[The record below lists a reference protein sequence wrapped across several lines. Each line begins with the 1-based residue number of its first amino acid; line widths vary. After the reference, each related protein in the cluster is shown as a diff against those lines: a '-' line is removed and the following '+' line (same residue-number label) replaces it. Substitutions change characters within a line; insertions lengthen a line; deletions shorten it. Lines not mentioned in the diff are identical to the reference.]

1 MPGMLQEGQ
10 IPSSG
15 PSSQTPPSQGGNPLG
30 EAAGP
35 ERSAP
40 TNPQDFESLRDQAI
54 QLVYGER
61 FDQLIE
67 MFQTNGAENF
77 PRSMAIAV
85 NTAITELEKQG
96 KMDYQM
102 ATRVGLEIYMRLLA
116 DMVGEGVVEG
126 LTPEK
131 ISEALP
137 ATLIMY
143 ADSHPEVTKEDI
155 QGVVLAA
162 QQGIEEQ
169 GAEARHVPEI
179 DDASTIMVDE
189 KPAAKSGNKSSGG
202 A

>member
-1 MPGMLQEGQ
+1 MAGMLQEGQ
-10 IPSSG
+10 APSSG
-15 PSSQTPPSQGGNPLG
+15 PVAQTPPSPGGNPLG
-30 EAAGP
+30 EASGP

-85 NTAITELEKQG
+85 NTAISEIEKQG

-116 DMVGEGVVEG
+116 DIVGEGVVEG
-126 LTPEK
+126 LTAEK
-131 ISEALP
+131 IAEALP
-137 ATLIMY
+137 ATLLMY

-162 QQGIEEQ
+162 QQGIEDQ
-169 GAEARHVPEI
+169 GPESRHVPEV
-179 DDASTIMVDE
+179 DDASTMTVDE
-189 KPAAKSGNKSSGG
+189 EPAANSGKKPKGS